1 MTFSAKIPPKMTPTE
16 AKALLKELER
26 RAGRVDGHVE
36 EAHASLRPKGN
47 SYKFMQAMHPK
58 QRTFVTDK
66 ATLKAALCTRRAGK
80 TTGAAYA
87 IVHAAHEYD
96 DALIP
101 YVTITRENAQ
111 KVMWHELKLL
121 NRRWQWGVTFNE
133 STLTATFP
141 NGSRV
146 WLLGAKDK
154 DDIERLRGSKYPLAV
169 LDEAASFGPHIEE
182 LLLAVIIPALSDYDG
197 TMLLIG
203 TPGSIP
209 NGLFFRVTTGAPGT
223 EGWSVHK
230 WTQQDN
236 TFLPESAR
244 DLETIRGKL
253 GLDVSDPRW
262 RREYLGEWVLDDHSL
277 VYKFSWG
284 RNTYTA
290 LPENIDWNFCLG
302 VDLGF
307 EDDTAFV
314 VGAYSEHSPV
324 FYVVETYAEQHMDIT
339 SVAARVK
346 ALEERYVFSRK
357 IVDAGA
363 LGKMIKEELA
373 SRHGVYLDPA
383 EKKNKLGFIEQ
394 INSDFL
400 MGRVLIPEGEEELI
414 NELTT
419 LPWHPEKREEHPKYK
434 NHRADALLYAWRDSR
449 HYVGSTPEVD
459 SRTREQI
466 REDEYEA
473 RLARQYAEGEERP
486 WYNVF

>member
-1 MTFSAKIPPKMTPTE
+1 MTLVPKVPPKMSPAE

-26 RAGRVDGHVE
+26 RAGKVDGHIE
-36 EAHASLRPKGN
+36 EAHASLLPAGR
-47 SYKFMQAMHPK
+47 SYKFMKAMHPK
-58 QRTFVTDK
+58 QRAFVEDTS
-66 ATLKAALCTRRAGK
+66 TLKAALCTRRAGK
-80 TTGAAYA
+80 TTSAVYA
-87 IVHAAHEYD
+87 IAKAALEYD

-111 KVMWHELKLL
+111 KVMWHELKLM
-121 NRRWQWGVTFNE
+121 NRRWEWGVSFNE

-154 DDIERLRGSKYPLAV
+154 DDIDRLRGAKYPLAV

-182 LLLAVIIPALSDYDG
+182 LLLGVIIPALSDYDG

-203 TPGSIP
+203 TPGVIP
-209 NGLFFRVTTGAPGT
+209 SGLFFRVTTRAPGT

-236 TFLPESAR
+236 TFLPDSAR

-253 GLDVSDPRW
+253 GLDASDPRW
-262 RREYLGEWVLDDHSL
+262 RREYLGEWVLDDSSL
-277 VYKFSWG
+277 VYKFMWG
-284 RNTYTA
+284 RNTYTK
-290 LPENIDWNFCLG
+290 LPEDVQWDFCLG

-314 VGAYSEHSPV
+314 VGAYSQYSPH
-324 FYVVETYAEQHMDIT
+324 FYVVETHAEQHMDI
-339 SVAARVK
+339 SAVAERVK
-346 ALEERYVFSRK
+346 ALDSKYVFSRK
-357 IVDAGA
+357 VVDAGA

-373 SRHGVYLDPA
+373 SRHGVYLEPA
-383 EKKNKLGFIEQ
+383 EKKNKLGFIEH

-400 MGRVLIPEGEEELI
+400 TGRVLIPEGEEELI
-414 NELTT
+414 EELTT

-434 NHRADALLYAWRDSR
+434 NHRCDALLYAWRDSR
-449 HYVGSTPEVD
+449 HYVGSAPEVETRTPEQV
-459 SRTREQI
+459 

-473 RLARQYAEGEERP
+473 RLARQYAENAERS
-486 WYNVF
+486 WYDVI